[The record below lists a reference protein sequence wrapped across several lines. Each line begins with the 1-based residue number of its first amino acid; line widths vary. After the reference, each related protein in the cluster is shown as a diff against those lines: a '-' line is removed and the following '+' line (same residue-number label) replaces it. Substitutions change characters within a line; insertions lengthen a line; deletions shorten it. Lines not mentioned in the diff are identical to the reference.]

1 MRATVETRHTPQD
14 GRHVYLFFFSD
25 KETYVVVHDVSE
37 ELKSCAR
44 STFKRYCHCCL
55 PLEPRRVL
63 LLVPFLLLLL
73 VQQY

>member
-44 STFKRYCHCCL
+44 STFKRCHCCL

-63 LLVPFLLLLL
+63 LLVSFLLLL